1 MDPISLSTQAI
12 PVSVTPEPPPK
23 DAAEAAR
30 QFEALLLA
38 QLLREARESS
48 ANDERD
54 STQDTMWDVAAQH
67 FAQVMAKNGGLG
79 IAKLITSGLPKD

>member
-1 MDPISLSTQAI
+1 MDPISLSTQSL
-12 PVSVTPEPPPK
+12 PVSATPEPRPK

-38 QLLREARESS
+38 QLLREARQSS
-48 ANDERD
+48 AADDQD

-79 IAKLITSGLPKD
+79 IARLIRSGLPKE

>member
-1 MDPISLSTQAI
+1 MDPIALSTQSIAT
-12 PVSVTPEPPPK
+12 STEPRPK

-38 QLLREARESS
+38 QLLREARQSS
-48 ANDERD
+48 ANDEED

-67 FAQVMAKNGGLG
+67 FAQVMSKNGGLG
-79 IAKLITSGLPKD
+79 IAKLIGSGLSTD